1 MALLKEVLVPKART
15 SNFDKS
21 FRNRFDF
28 MPGVAIPCFCQEVVP
43 NQTTRVRTQGRLS
56 TFPLKGPLMGSFKWD
71 IAFFWVPT
79 RLYTQQLDQNQL
91 ITSPQYIRFPT
102 FRIPYH
108 TIDEEQAG
116 RDTPY
121 STKSGVVPNSLLDYF
136 GFAPHSFEVPPL
148 STSGT
153 QYVDITRF
161 NATPIIGYYDI
172 MRNYYVNTQDA
183 DCFLIGDDGSTH
195 TWGLIR
201 KSPTQLDSFINWF
214 VTHPGDT
221 SLDYS
226 TSGTDGAKAYLNPVR
241 WSCNGDV
248 TGQFDDR
255 QRCGGLFVVNH
266 RPDLF
271 TTYISNSR
279 YNEYQQLG
287 KITTAGDSFTM
298 DQLRMASHI
307 TDYYQTGLFGGGRYD
322 DWVEAQFGVRTS
334 RTLCIPQLLGVLSS
348 DLVFDEVVSTSNS
361 ESQTEMETA
370 QGLGGLG
377 AKGRGMLT
385 GRPINF
391 HATEHGY
398 LIGIMTLTPNVSYGQ
413 GIKPEFWKTRYTDL
427 YSPQMDRI
435 GFQGLPTG
443 WMYTLPKQQ
452 KGADGKYRLLLSD
465 WSFSIGK
472 IAAWQ
477 EYITAVDEVHG
488 SFIPGGPLDYLAI
501 TRDFMSGTNGILG
514 KEDYTLYMNTSVFP
528 TQFNYP
534 FKNTDPLALNFW
546 CQLGFD
552 VFAKIPKSKNV
563 MPNLSMY

>member
-1 MALLKEVLVPKART
+1 MALLREVLVPKART

-28 MPGVAIPCFCQEVVP
+28 MAGTAVPCFMQEVVP
-43 NQTTRVRTQGRLS
+43 NQTTTVRVQGRIN
-56 TFPLKGPLMGSFKWD
+56 TYPLKGPLMGSFKWD

-91 ITSPQYIRFPT
+91 ISAPQYINFPA

-108 TIDEEQAG
+108 SVQEEQAG
-116 RDTPY
+116 RDQPY
-121 STKSGVVPNSLLDYF
+121 SFKSGVVPNSLLDYM

-148 STSGT
+148 STSGSS
-153 QYVDITRF
+153 YVDVTRF

-172 MRNYYVNTQDA
+172 MRNYYMNTQDSYS
-183 DCFLIGDDGSTH
+183 FVIGDNSSH
-195 TWGLIR
+195 KWGLIA
-201 KSPTQLDSFINWF
+201 KTASQFDSFINWF

-221 SLDYS
+221 TLDYS
-226 TSGTDGAKAYLNPVR
+226 TSGSTGATAYLNPVR
-241 WSCNGDV
+241 WSCNGDI

-255 QRCGGLFVVNH
+255 QRCGGLFVVTH

-271 TTYISNSR
+271 TTYVSNSR

-287 KITTAGDSFTM
+287 KISTVGDSFTM

-334 RTLCIPQLLGVLSS
+334 RTLCIPQLLGILSS
-348 DLVFDEVVSTSNS
+348 DLVFDEVTSTSS
-361 ESQTEMETA
+361 AESQEEQITA

-377 AKGRGMLT
+377 AKGRGLLS

-398 LIGIMTLTPNVSYGQ
+398 LIGIMTLVPNVSYGQ
-413 GIKPEFWKTRYTDL
+413 GIKPEYWKKRYTDL

-443 WMYTLPKQQ
+443 WMYSLPKQE
-452 KGADGKYRLLLSD
+452 KGPDGKYRLLLSN
-465 WSFSIGK
+465 WTNSVGK

-488 SFIPGGPLDYLAI
+488 SFIPGGPLDYLTI
-501 TRDFMSGTNGILG
+501 TRDFLGGSDGIIT
-514 KEDYTLYMNTSVFP
+514 ETDPYVTYFESTVFP

-552 VFAKIPKSKNV
+552 VHARIPKSKQV